1 MAELQRDGDCVT
13 SRDMQ
18 IQAHTWDHEG
28 HWHGA
33 RFYNAITIGPNDGVS
48 TLNGC
53 VVKDWKTENEKN
65 KQSTNKP

>member
-18 IQAHTWDHEG
+18 VQAHTWTMRDTDTR
-28 HWHGA
+28 A
-33 RFYNAITIGPNDGVS
+33 RLYNAITIGPNDGVS
-48 TLNGC
+48 KLNGC
-53 VVKDWKTENEKN
+53 VVKDWNTENEKK